1 MMPAVSELARAEAE
15 NFEVQSNAPLARATT
30 ILLAGGD
37 IPARLIA
44 EVHEEGGVSALQ
56 SLAHLA
62 ARHRRG

>member
-1 MMPAVSELARAEAE
+1 
-15 NFEVQSNAPLARATT
+15 VQSNAPLARATT

-44 EVHEEGGVSALQ
+44 EVHDEGGYAALQ